1 MEAETGMMR
10 HEPRIAW
17 GPRKLKRPE
26 GPPPKAL
33 GGARPCPRCWPPGL
47 QAVREDILLLRV
59 V

>member
-33 GGARPCPRCWPPGL
+33 GELGPALDAGLLASRP
-47 QAVREDILLLRV
+47 
-59 V
+59 